1 MPSLQFCSAAIARVI
16 LGCRCRVLHICCIT
30 LQNDYVDAKNR
41 TFLEQ
46 WQQPPAGSAVRYV
59 GSTTG
64 TSYDDEAH

>member
-1 MPSLQFCSAAIARVI
+1 MI
-16 LGCRCRVLHICCIT
+16 LGCRCPFLRICCIT